1 MLKLAGS
8 IKTLAWS
15 LYRDDRGATMVEYGL
30 LVVLIAVVVVPAL
43 IVLGPAVAAWYT
55 GVIGSL

>member
-1 MLKLAGS
+1 MLHLVGFGRAVVRS
-8 IKTLAWS
+8 V
-15 LYRDDRGATMVEYGL
+15 RHDRGATMVEYGL

-55 GVIGSL
+55 GVIGNL